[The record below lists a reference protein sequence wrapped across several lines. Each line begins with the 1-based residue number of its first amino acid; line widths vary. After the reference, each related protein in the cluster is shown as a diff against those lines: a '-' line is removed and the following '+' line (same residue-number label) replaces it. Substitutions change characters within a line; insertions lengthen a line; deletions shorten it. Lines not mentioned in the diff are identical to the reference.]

1 MCYHPFIRLMNS
13 VRPRRPGSVHI
24 SAPSFP
30 VGVRPS
36 VYRRIAYTFI
46 GLTVIVVLGVLWLT
60 SVRAEVLVKL
70 KRDAVRL
77 DGVVEVA
84 REPRDGQIPGRVVQ
98 GTYTK
103 TREFQVA
110 VNAPAPV
117 PTPTPTPAPAPA
129 SEPES
134 NDVIARGT
142 VKIINNYSRA
152 QTLVKT
158 TRLLTPDGK
167 LYRIDATVNVPA
179 KSELTVPAYSD
190 KPGRE
195 FVLTEPT
202 KFTIPGLFV
211 DLQTFIYAET
221 MGAFTAVPRGTTS
234 PAVPSAPSTPRPAA
248 SANARAVSYEDL
260 ENAKKSL
267 TDEVLDEAMKA
278 LAAQVEN
285 KESME
290 VVYVVKV
297 ADESRNA
304 NVGQVTDS
312 FLYSIKLDVT
322 AVYYSK
328 DDMQALVRSRLRERV
343 PPGREF
349 LPFSGGAVTY
359 ALESADPKTEVSAMR
374 VTADA
379 EYRLS
384 PTSPLLQKSVIAG
397 KSIEDAK
404 SLLKSI
410 EGVEDVEI
418 TVRPSWLGSLP
429 ALKDRIKLDIQ

>member
-1 MCYHPFIRLMNS
+1 MQP
-13 VRPRRPGSVHI
+13 VRHRRPGSVHI

-30 VGVRPS
+30 VGVKPS

-46 GLTVIVVLGVLWLT
+46 GLTVVVILGVLWLT
-60 SVRAEVLVKL
+60 SVRAEVTVRL

-84 REPRDGQIPGRVVQ
+84 KEPRTGQIPGRVVQ
-98 GTYTK
+98 GTFMK
-103 TREFQVA
+103 TREFA
-110 VNAPAPV
+110 VTGEAGRPSDPTASPVPAP
-117 PTPTPTPAPAPA
+117 
-129 SEPES
+129 EPPPS
-134 NDVIARGT
+134 DDVLARGT

-152 QTLVKT
+152 QPLVRT
-158 TRLLTPDGK
+158 TRLLTPDNK
-167 LYRIDATVNVPA
+167 LYRIDQNVTVPA
-179 KSELTVPAYSD
+179 RGEVTVPAYAD
-190 KPGRE
+190 QAGRA

-221 MGAFTAVPRGTTS
+221 VGPFEAVPLGTPGT
-234 PAVPSAPSTPRPAA
+234 AAA
-248 SANARAVSYEDL
+248 SPTPPSRVVSPNARPVSFEDL
-260 ENAKKSL
+260 DRAKKSL
-267 TDEVLDEAMKA
+267 TDEILNEAMKS
-278 LAAQVEN
+278 LANQVEDRD
-285 KESME
+285 SME

-297 ADESRNA
+297 VDESKNA
-304 NVGQVTDS
+304 NVGQLTEA

-343 PPGREF
+343 PTGREF

-359 ALESADPKTEVSAMR
+359 ALESADPRAEVAVMR

-379 EYRLS
+379 NYRLS

-397 KSIEDAK
+397 KSVDEAK
-404 SLLKSI
+404 TLLLSI
-410 EGVEDVEI
+410 EGVDLVDVS
-418 TVRPSWLGSLP
+418 VRPSWLGSLP
-429 ALKDRIKLDIQ
+429 ALKDRIELTIE

>member
-1 MCYHPFIRLMNS
+1 MQP
-13 VRPRRPGSVHI
+13 VRHRRPGSVHI

-46 GLTVIVVLGVLWLT
+46 GLTVVVILGVLWLT
-60 SVRAEVLVKL
+60 SVRAEVVVHL

-84 REPRDGQIPGRVVQ
+84 KEPRAGQIPGRVVQ
-98 GTYTK
+98 GTFTK
-103 TREFQVA
+103 TREYAVA
-110 VNAPAPV
+110 GESGQPSDPTKEPVAP
-117 PTPTPTPAPAPA
+117 
-129 SEPES
+129 EPPPS
-134 NDVIARGT
+134 NDVQARGT
-142 VKIINNYSRA
+142 VKIINTYSRE
-152 QTLVKT
+152 QPLVRT

-167 LYRIDATVNVPA
+167 LYRIDETVRVPA
-179 KSELTVPAYSD
+179 GGEVTVEAYAD
-190 KPGRE
+190 KAGRE
-195 FVLTEPT
+195 FVLTQPT

-221 MGAFTAVPRGTTS
+221 VGPFEAVPLGTPGTAGVAP
-234 PAVPSAPSTPRPAA
+234 PAPSAVSP
-248 SANARAVSYEDL
+248 NARPVSYEDL
-260 ENAKKSL
+260 DRAKKSL
-267 TDEVLDEAMKA
+267 TDEILNEAMQS
-278 LAAQVEN
+278 LANQVEN
-285 KESME
+285 RESME

-297 ADESRNA
+297 ADESKNA

-343 PPGREF
+343 PQGREF
-349 LPFSGGAVTY
+349 LPFTGGAVTY
-359 ALESADPKTEVSAMR
+359 SLESADPSSEVAAMR

-379 EYRLS
+379 NYRLS

-397 KSIEDAK
+397 KSVTEAK
-404 SLLKSI
+404 SLLESI
-410 EGVEDVEI
+410 DGVERADI

-429 ALKDRIKLDIQ
+429 ALKDRIELSIE

>member
-1 MCYHPFIRLMNS
+1 MNM
-13 VRPRRPGSVHI
+13 VRPRRPGAVHI

-46 GLTVIVVLGVLWLT
+46 GLTVVVVLGVLWLT
-60 SVRAEVLVKL
+60 SVRAEVIVRL

-84 REPRDGQIPGRVVQ
+84 KDPRAGQIPGRVVQ

-110 VNAPAPV
+110 GESGQPANPA
-117 PTPTPTPAPAPA
+117 TPAPAPA
-129 SEPES
+129 PAPAPVAES

-142 VKIINNYSRA
+142 VKIINTYSKA

-158 TRLLTPDGK
+158 TRLLTSDGK

-179 KSELTVPAYSD
+179 KSELQVAAYAD
-190 KPGRE
+190 KAGRE

-211 DLQTFIYAET
+211 DLQTFIFAET
-221 MGAFTAVPRGTTS
+221 VGPFSAVPRGT
-234 PAVPSAPSTPRPAA
+234 PSAVTATPTASPLRATSSRTRP
-248 SANARAVSYEDL
+248 VSYEDL
-260 ENAKKSL
+260 DRAKKSL
-267 TDEVLDEAMKA
+267 TDEVLNEAMKA
-278 LAAQVEN
+278 LESQVEN
-285 KESME
+285 RDSME

-297 ADESRNA
+297 ADESKNA

-328 DDMQALVRSRLRERV
+328 EDMQALVRSRLRERV
-343 PPGREF
+343 PAGREF
-349 LPFSGGAVTY
+349 LPFTGGAVTY
-359 ALESADPKTEVSAMR
+359 ALESADVKSEVAAMR

-379 EYRLS
+379 NYRLS

-397 KSIEDAK
+397 KSVEEAK
-404 SLLKSI
+404 GLLKSI
-410 EGVEDVEI
+410 DGVEDVQI

-429 ALKDRIKLDIQ
+429 SLKDRIKLEIQ

>member
-1 MCYHPFIRLMNS
+1 MQP
-13 VRPRRPGSVHI
+13 VRHRRPGSVHI

-46 GLTVIVVLGVLWLT
+46 GLTVVVILGVLWLT
-60 SVRAEVLVKL
+60 SVRAEVVVHL

-84 REPRDGQIPGRVVQ
+84 KEPRAGQIPGRVVQ
-98 GTYTK
+98 GTFTK
-103 TREFQVA
+103 TREYAVA
-110 VNAPAPV
+110 GESGQPSDPTKEPVAP
-117 PTPTPTPAPAPA
+117 
-129 SEPES
+129 EPPPS
-134 NDVIARGT
+134 NDVQARGT
-142 VKIINNYSRA
+142 VKIINTYSRE
-152 QTLVKT
+152 QPLVRT

-167 LYRIDATVNVPA
+167 LYRIDETVRVPA
-179 KSELTVPAYSD
+179 GGEVTVEAYAD
-190 KPGRE
+190 KAGRE
-195 FVLTEPT
+195 FVLTQPT

-221 MGAFTAVPRGTTS
+221 VGPFEAVPLGTPGTAGVAPPARSAVS
-234 PAVPSAPSTPRPAA
+234 P
-248 SANARAVSYEDL
+248 NARPVSYEDL
-260 ENAKKSL
+260 DRAKKSL
-267 TDEVLDEAMKA
+267 TDEILNEAMQS
-278 LAAQVEN
+278 LANQVEN
-285 KESME
+285 RESME

-297 ADESRNA
+297 ADESKNA

-343 PPGREF
+343 PQGREF
-349 LPFSGGAVTY
+349 LPFTGGAVTY
-359 ALESADPKTEVSAMR
+359 SLESADPSSEVAAMR

-379 EYRLS
+379 NYRLS

-397 KSIEDAK
+397 KSVTEAK
-404 SLLKSI
+404 SLLESI
-410 EGVEDVEI
+410 DGVERADI

-429 ALKDRIKLDIQ
+429 ALKDRIELSIE

>member
-1 MCYHPFIRLMNS
+1 MNP
-13 VRPRRPGSVHI
+13 VRSRRPGAVHI

-46 GLTVIVVLGVLWLT
+46 GLTVIVILGVLWLT
-60 SVRAEVLVKL
+60 SVRAEVVVKL

-84 REPRDGQIPGRVVQ
+84 KEPRDGQIPGRVVQ
-98 GTYTK
+98 DTYTK

-110 VNAPAPV
+110 KDAPAPA
-117 PTPTPTPAPAPA
+117 PTPTPTPVPAP
-129 SEPES
+129 EPEES
-134 NDVIARGT
+134 NDVTARGT
-142 VKIINNYSRA
+142 VKIINSYSKA

-195 FVLTEPT
+195 YVLTSPT

-211 DLQTFIYAET
+211 DLQQFIFAET
-221 MGAFTAVPRGTTS
+221 VGAFTAVPRGST
-234 PAVPSAPSTPRPAA
+234 PSAAPAASTPRPVAT
-248 SANARAVSYEDL
+248 SPNARPVSYEDL

-267 TDEVLDEAMKA
+267 TDEILDEAMKA
-278 LAAQVEN
+278 LADQVEN

-297 ADESRNA
+297 ADESKNA

-328 DDMQALVRSRLRERV
+328 EDMQALVRSRLRERV
-343 PPGREF
+343 PAGREF
-349 LPFSGGAVTY
+349 LPFTGGAVTY
-359 ALESADPKTEVSAMR
+359 ALESANPQTEVAAMR

-379 EYRLS
+379 DYRLS

-397 KSIEDAK
+397 KSIEEAK
-404 SLLKSI
+404 GLLMSI
-410 EGVEDVEI
+410 EGVESVEV

>member
-1 MCYHPFIRLMNS
+1 MNP
-13 VRPRRPGSVHI
+13 VRSRRPGAVHI

-46 GLTVIVVLGVLWLT
+46 GLTVVVIIGVLWLT
-60 SVRAEVLVKL
+60 SVRADVVVKL

-84 REPRDGQIPGRVVQ
+84 KAPKEGQIPGRVLQ

-110 VNAPAPV
+110 TEAAAPAPA
-117 PTPTPTPAPAPA
+117 PTPTPAPTPAPVT
-129 SEPES
+129 ES
-134 NDVIARGT
+134 NDVVARGT
-142 VKIINNYSRA
+142 VKIINNYSKA
-152 QTLVKT
+152 QTLVKV

-179 KSELTVPAYSD
+179 KSELTVAAYSD

-202 KFTIPGLFV
+202 KFTIPGLYV
-211 DLQTFIYAET
+211 DLQPYIFAET
-221 MGAFTAVPRGTTS
+221 VGAFTAVPVGS
-234 PAVPSAPSTPRPAA
+234 VPVATAPAPSKPRAVA
-248 SANARAVSYEDL
+248 SSPNARPVSYEDL
-260 ENAKKSL
+260 DHAKKSL
-267 TDEVLDEAMKA
+267 TDEILNEAMRA
-278 LAAQVEN
+278 LAEQVEN
-285 KESME
+285 KDSME

-297 ADESRNA
+297 ADESKNA

-343 PPGREF
+343 PAGREF
-349 LPFSGGAVTY
+349 LPFTGGAVTY
-359 ALESADPKTEVSAMR
+359 ALESADTKTEIAAMR

-379 EYRLS
+379 DYRLS

-397 KSIEDAK
+397 KSVEEAK

-429 ALKDRIKLDIQ
+429 ALKDRIKLEIQ

>member
-1 MCYHPFIRLMNS
+1 MNS

-60 SVRAEVLVKL
+60 SVRAEVMVKL

-84 REPRDGQIPGRVVQ
+84 KDPTDGQIPGRVVQ

-103 TREFQVA
+103 TREFKVA
-110 VNAPAPV
+110 VDAPAPA
-117 PTPTPTPAPAPA
+117 PTPTPSPTP
-129 SEPES
+129 EPEAES
-134 NDVIARGT
+134 DDVIARGT
-142 VKIINNYSRA
+142 VKIVNNYSRA

-167 LYRIDATVNVPA
+167 LYRIDANVNVPA
-179 KSELTVPAYSD
+179 KSELTVPAYAD

-195 FVLTEPT
+195 FVLTEQT

-221 MGAFTAVPRGTTS
+221 MGAFTAVPRGSATTN
-234 PAVPSAPSTPRPAA
+234 VPTTPSVPRPAA
-248 SANARAVSYEDL
+248 SANARPVSYEDL

-267 TDEVLDEAMKA
+267 TDEILDEAMKT
-278 LAAQVEN
+278 LASQIEN
-285 KESME
+285 KEAME

-297 ADESRNA
+297 ADESKNA

-312 FLYSIKLDVT
+312 FLYSIKLDVS

-328 DDMQALVRSRLRERV
+328 EDMQALVRSRLRERV

-349 LPFSGGAVTY
+349 LPFTGGAVTY
-359 ALESADPKTEVSAMR
+359 ALESSNPTTEVAAMR

-404 SLLKSI
+404 GLLKSI
-410 EGVEDVEI
+410 EGVEEVEV